1 MLSTK
6 TRLVLEG
13 IAQRIAKG
21 EEVSLADR
29 MLIQKWAD
37 RNRTAYELLR
47 AALRESFTKKEDRSP
62 TDQFLIDLGIGE
74 PDPSSHKTGFDGPE
88 DFTDFFKAP
97 GWVRRS

>member
-6 TRLVLEG
+6 TRLILEG

-21 EEVSLADR
+21 ESVSLGDR

-37 RNRTAYELLR
+37 SNKSAYELLR
-47 AALRESFTKKEDRSP
+47 AALRETFTRKEDRSP

-74 PDPSSHKTGFDGPE
+74 PDPSTHKSGFDDPE
-88 DFTDFFKAP
+88 DLSDFFKAP